1 VGFLADLEGDAIVR
15 IYKVGDNLACILP
28 KGMVEK
34 LRLQGGEEVDFY
46 EIKPGVFTLVKKE
59 TVERIL
65 KDEIGELPGEKKGLG
80 MEEMELL
87 RKLNGIKFSE
97 RIPYNVNKKLSQREK
112 EVLSKLMGRGAVM
125 LYKGGKYSKTGVY
138 EISNDVY
145 ALLKSE
151 KPEAGAGSPEEQLEK
166 NGYSIVED
174 VRDAEA
180 LCKKFEKEIRSGE
193 IIGTR
198 GFDKRFYIAK
208 KNWVI
213 GMIEKVRQSMKKG
226 ANNLADISR
235 ELRTSEPACAVVLEI
250 MKDRGDAIEKRRGCY
265 GLV

>member
-1 VGFLADLEGDAIVR
+1 MGDLIVR
-15 IYKVGDNLACILP
+15 VYRVADNLACILP

-34 LRLQGGEEVDFY
+34 LKLQGGEEVDFY

-59 TVERIL
+59 TVERML
-65 KDEIGELPGEKKGLG
+65 KDEIGEVALPYEQKGLG

-97 RIPYNVNKKLSQREK
+97 RIPYNVNKKLSEREK
-112 EVLSKLMGRGAVM
+112 EVLSKLIGKGAVM

-138 EISNDVY
+138 EISNNVY
-145 ALLKSE
+145 ALLKSQ
-151 KPEAGAGSPEEQLEK
+151 KSEAGEGTPEEQLEK
-166 NGYSIVED
+166 NGYAIVED
-174 VRDAEA
+174 ARDAEA
-180 LCKKFEKEIRSGE
+180 LCNKFEKEIRSGN

-198 GFDKRFYIAK
+198 GFDKRFYVAK
-208 KNWVI
+208 RSWFS

-235 ELRTSEPACAVVLEI
+235 ELKTGEPACAVVLEI

>member
-1 VGFLADLEGDAIVR
+1 MGDPIVR
-15 IYKVGDNLACILP
+15 IYRVGDNLACILP

-46 EIKPGVFTLVKKE
+46 EIKPGVFTLVKKD
-59 TVERIL
+59 TVERML
-65 KDEIGELPGEKKGLG
+65 KEEIGEVELPGEKKGLG

-97 RIPYNVNKKLSQREK
+97 RIPYNVNRKLSQREK
-112 EVLSKLMGRGAVM
+112 EVLSKLIERGAVKI
-125 LYKGGKYSKTGVY
+125 YKGGKYSKTGVY

-145 ALLKSE
+145 ALLKGE
-151 KPEAGAGSPEEQLEK
+151 KAEAGAETPEEQLEK
-166 NGYSIVED
+166 NGYAIVED
-174 VRDAEA
+174 ARDAEG
-180 LCKKFEKEIRSGE
+180 LCKKFEREIRSGE

-198 GFDKRFYIAK
+198 GFDKRFYVAK
-208 KNWVI
+208 KSWFSS
-213 GMIEKVRQSMKKG
+213 MIEKVRQSMKKG

-235 ELRTSEPACAVVLEI
+235 EVRVSEPACIVALEI